1 MAELKLAQQI
11 SMRDVFGEKL
21 LALSRQDER
30 IVALDGDLANSTKLD
45 KIAENNPEQFLQM
58 GIAEQNMLGVAAGLA
73 TVGFQPWVCSFAAF
87 VVKRALDQITVS
99 IAQPKLNVKM
109 VGAYSGLLNG
119 CTGKSHQSLEDMAI
133 MRSLA
138 NMIVLAPADAVELDH
153 MMAFANEYDGPV
165 YIRVA
170 RDPLPVIFDSASY
183 RFELGKGIQMR
194 RGTDVTLIAT
204 GTQTHRAIEA
214 ANMMEKEGVSAGVLH
229 IPSIKP
235 IDVAAIVTAAE
246 KTKAIV
252 TVEEHT
258 IYGGLG
264 GAVAEV
270 LGEHAPVPLER
281 IGVRDKNGESGSND
295 ALLQKYGLTPWHIVD
310 GVHRVLRRKKG

>member
-1 MAELKLAQQI
+1 MAEVKLAQQI

-138 NMIVLAPADAVELDH
+138 NMIVLAPADAVELDR

-214 ANMMEKEGVSAGVLH
+214 AVMMEKEGVSAGVLH

-310 GVHRVLRRKKG
+310 GVRRVLGRKKG

>member
-214 ANMMEKEGVSAGVLH
+214 ADMMEKEGVSAGVLH

>member
-1 MAELKLAQQI
+1 MAELKIAGQI

-30 IVALDGDLANSTKLD
+30 VVALDGDLANSTKLD

-119 CTGKSHQSLEDMAI
+119 CTGKSHQSLEDIAI

-138 NMIVLAPADAVELDH
+138 NMVVLAPADAVELER
-153 MMAFANEYDGPV
+153 MMEFAYEYEGPV

-170 RDPLPVIFDSASY
+170 RDPLPVIFESASY

-194 RGTDVTLIAT
+194 KGTDVTVIAT
-204 GTQTHRAIEA
+204 GTQTHRALEA
-214 ANMMEKEGVSAGVLH
+214 AELLEKEGVSAAVLH

-235 IDVAAIVTAAE
+235 IDVEAIVTAAE

-270 LGEHAPVPLER
+270 LGEHSPVPLER
-281 IGVRDKNGESGSND
+281 NGVRDKNGESGCND
-295 ALLQKYGLTPWHIVD
+295 ALLQKYGLTPGHIVD
-310 GVHRVLRRKKG
+310 GVHRVLARKK